1 MRKGY
6 DVMNRLVL
14 GTIVGQAVVTLVAIG
29 YGVSAHSSWE
39 AEHQRRID
47 GERAAVAEMATAM
60 KSARERLDR
69 VEQELKHCQTR
80 ASRTGRGPGP
90 EPASVVAMTAGVP
103 ARLALS
109 TEEALWLLTA
119 WCEARVARQTS
130 VGPCPAAP
138 AEAHGAPTGQVL

>member
-1 MRKGY
+1 MK
-6 DVMNRLVL
+6 NRLVL

-60 KSARERLDR
+60 KSARERLGM
-69 VEQELKHCQTR
+69 VQQELKRCQAQ

-90 EPASVVAMTAGVP
+90 NPASLVAVPAGVP

-109 TEEALWLLTA
+109 TEALRLLTV
-119 WCEARVARQTS
+119 WCEARIARDTS

-138 AEAHGAPTGQVL
+138 AEAHGSPTGQVL

>member
-1 MRKGY
+1 VK
-6 DVMNRLVL
+6 NRLVR

-60 KSARERLDR
+60 KSARERLDK
-69 VEQELKHCQTR
+69 VEQELKRCQ
-80 ASRTGRGPGP
+80 AQAGRTARGPRP
-90 EPASVVAMTAGVP
+90 TPPPSVTVPAGVP

-109 TEEALWLLTA
+109 TEEAPRLLTA
-119 WCEARVARQTS
+119 WCEAPVARETS
-130 VGPCPAAP
+130 VGSCPAAP
-138 AEAHGAPTGQVL
+138 AQAHGALTGQLL

>member
-1 MRKGY
+1 VK
-6 DVMNRLVL
+6 NRLVL

-60 KSARERLDR
+60 NSARERLDM
-69 VEQELKHCQTR
+69 VEQELKRCQAR
-80 ASRTGRGPGP
+80 ASGTGRGPGP
-90 EPASVVAMTAGVP
+90 KPASLVALPAGVP

-109 TEEALWLLTA
+109 TEEALRLLTT
-119 WCEARVARQTS
+119 WCEARVARQAS
-130 VGPCPAAP
+130 VDPCPAAP
-138 AEAHGAPTGQVL
+138 AEAHGTPTGEVL

>member
-1 MRKGY
+1 MK
-6 DVMNRLVL
+6 NRLVL

-60 KSARERLDR
+60 KSARERLDM
-69 VEQELKHCQTR
+69 VEQELKRCQTR
-80 ASRTGRGPGP
+80 ASGTGRGPGP
-90 EPASVVAMTAGVP
+90 KPASLVALPAGVP
-103 ARLALS
+103 ARLALG
-109 TEEALWLLTA
+109 TEEALGLLTT
-119 WCEARVARQTS
+119 WCEARVARQAS

-138 AEAHGAPTGQVL
+138 AEAPGTPTGEVL